1 MITRQTLTTILIHK
15 LHKRNRTAWK
25 VSYAK
30 TLTKWMIITFIYIYI
45 YISKAFSLKNDYFHI
60 HNEHKEA

>member
-1 MITRQTLTTILIHK
+1 MITRQTITTILIHI
-15 LHKRNRTAWK
+15 LHKRDRTAWK

-30 TLTKWMIITFIYIYI
+30 TLTKWMIITFFFLN
-45 YISKAFSLKNDYFHI
+45 ISKAFSLKNDYFHI

>member
-1 MITRQTLTTILIHK
+1 MITRQTLTTILIHI

-45 YISKAFSLKNDYFHI
+45 SKAFSVKNDYFHI
-60 HNEHKEA
+60 HNEHKKA